1 MQQHKLVT
9 EAREK
14 MKKSMDT
21 FQEEILH
28 IRTGRASTG
37 LVDALEVDAYGSKM
51 KLNQVASVSVPE
63 PRTITIQPWDKG
75 TIGAIE
81 KAILQSPLGVTPK
94 NDGTVIHVP
103 LPELSEER
111 RREYVK
117 LIGKLAEEARVAVRN
132 VRRHELDSLKKDK
145 SIPEDESKR
154 LSDEIQKATDD
165 FVGKIDAAYKAK
177 EAEIMEV

>member
-1 MQQHKLVT
+1 MQHQLVT
-9 EAREK
+9 EARDK
-14 MKKSMDT
+14 MKKSLET

-28 IRTGRASTG
+28 IRSGRASTG
-37 LVDALEVDAYGSKM
+37 LVDALEVEAYGQKM
-51 KLNQVASVSVPE
+51 RLNQMASVTVPE
-63 PRTITIQPWDKG
+63 PRLISIQPWDKG
-75 TIGAIE
+75 MIGPIE
-81 KAILQSPLGVTPK
+81 KAIMQSPLGVTPK
-94 NDGTVIHVP
+94 NDGTLIRVP

-132 VRRHELDSLKKDK
+132 VRRHELEAIKKEK

-154 LSDEIQKATDD
+154 LGDEIQKATDD

>member
-1 MQQHKLVT
+1 MQHQLVT
-9 EAREK
+9 EARDK
-14 MKKSMDT
+14 MKKSLET

-28 IRTGRASTG
+28 IRSGRASTG
-37 LVDALEVDAYGSKM
+37 LVDALEVEAYGQKM
-51 KLNQVASVSVPE
+51 RLNQMASVTVPE
-63 PRTITIQPWDKG
+63 PRLISIQPWDKG
-75 TIGAIE
+75 MIGPIERAIM
-81 KAILQSPLGVTPK
+81 QSPLGVTPK
-94 NDGTVIHVP
+94 NDGTLIRVP

-132 VRRHELDSLKKDK
+132 VRRHELEAIKKEK

-154 LSDEIQKATDD
+154 LGDEIQKATDD

>member
-1 MQQHKLVT
+1 MQHKLVT
-9 EAREK
+9 EARDK
-14 MKKSMDT
+14 MKKSLET

-28 IRTGRASTG
+28 IRSGRASTG
-37 LVDALEVDAYGSKM
+37 LVDALEVEAYGQKM
-51 KLNQVASVSVPE
+51 RLNQMASVTVPE
-63 PRTITIQPWDKG
+63 PRLISIQPWDKG
-75 TIGAIE
+75 MIGPIE
-81 KAILQSPLGVTPK
+81 KAIMQSPLGVTPK
-94 NDGTVIHVP
+94 NDGTLIRVP

-111 RREYVK
+111 RKEYVK

-132 VRRHELDSLKKDK
+132 VRRHELEAIKKEK

-154 LSDEIQKATDD
+154 LGDEIQKATDD

>member
-1 MQQHKLVT
+1 MQHKIVT

-14 MKKSMDT
+14 MQKSVET
-21 FQEEILH
+21 FQDEIVH
-28 IRTGRASTG
+28 IRTGRASSG
-37 LVDALEVDAYGSKM
+37 LVDAIEVDAYGQKM
-51 KLNQVASVSVPE
+51 RMNQIASISVPE
-63 PRTITIQPWDKG
+63 PRTITIQPWDQG
-75 TIGAIE
+75 MSGPIE

-111 RREYVK
+111 RKEYVK

-132 VRRHELDSLKKDK
+132 VRRHEMDAIKKDK
-145 SIPEDESKR
+145 GIPEDESKR

>member
-1 MQQHKLVT
+1 MQHKIVT

-14 MKKSMDT
+14 MKKSLDT
-21 FQEEILH
+21 FQNEILH

-37 LVDALEVDAYGSKM
+37 LVDALEVEAYGQRM
-51 KLNQVASVSVPE
+51 RLNQIASVSVPE
-63 PRTITIQPWDKG
+63 PRLINIQPWDKG
-75 TIGAIE
+75 MIGAIE

-94 NDGTVIHVP
+94 NDGALIRVP

-132 VRRHELDSLKKDK
+132 VRRHELEAIKKDK
-145 SIPEDESKR
+145 TIPEDEAKR
-154 LSDEIQKATDD
+154 LSDEIQRATDD
-165 FVGKIDAAYKAK
+165 FVGKIDASFKAK